1 MVLVT
6 YTVRHTLVEYS
17 INDQFDRMWKGMFV
31 ACVKVLPDIHL

>member
-6 YTVRHTLVEYS
+6 YTVQHTLVEYS

-31 ACVKVLPDIHL
+31 ASVKVLPDVHL